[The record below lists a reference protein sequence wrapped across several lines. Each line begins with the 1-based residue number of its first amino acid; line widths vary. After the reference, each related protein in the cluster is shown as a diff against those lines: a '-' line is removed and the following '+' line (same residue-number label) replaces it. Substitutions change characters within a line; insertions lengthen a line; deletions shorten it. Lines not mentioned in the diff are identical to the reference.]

1 VVKGKFTPRS
11 RKVAGSKSLGLK
23 LSKLR
28 GVLALTGA
36 IVLGF
41 GKKTCN
47 DK

>member
-28 GVLALTGA
+28 GVLALTPA
-36 IVLGF
+36 IVFGF
-41 GKKTCN
+41 RKKTCN
-47 DK
+47 EK